1 MATPIPA
8 GPWTEEKLGTELY
21 EKLAREYGC
30 LIPSADFRPALG
42 LMEIYNQQQAQA
54 GTVNAKAE
62 TDKEK

>member
-8 GPWTEEKLGTELY
+8 GPWTEERLGTELY

-54 GTVNAKAE
+54 STANVKTEAG
-62 TDKEK
+62 KEK